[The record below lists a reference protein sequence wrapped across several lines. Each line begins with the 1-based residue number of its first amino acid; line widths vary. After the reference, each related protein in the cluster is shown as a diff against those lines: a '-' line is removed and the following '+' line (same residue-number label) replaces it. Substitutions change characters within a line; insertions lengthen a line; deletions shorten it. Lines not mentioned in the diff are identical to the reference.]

1 LVNPIKNWNKKK
13 IWIIGASFGIGR
25 SLAEILAKEGAQLVL
40 SGRTKIVLE
49 ELKSLL
55 PDQNKMLD
63 SHVICPI
70 DVRSKESIEESF
82 HYFLKDDF
90 DIDCIIYCAG
100 TYHPGAFLEG
110 SDLDFDQT
118 LDTNFMGAVRLLHV
132 IAPRVSRNNPC
143 QIVFLGSVAAYSG
156 LPNSNVYG
164 PSKAALLNFCEGMK
178 IELEP
183 KGIDIRIVS
192 PGFVSTRLTDKN
204 QFPMPFK
211 ISSHEAATSILKGLA
226 TSSFNIDFPNPMSL
240 FLRFLRLLPY
250 RIYFWFARKAR

>member
-1 LVNPIKNWNKKK
+1 MAIPIKNWNKKK
-13 IWIIGASFGIGR
+13 VWIIGASFGIGR
-25 SLAEILAKEGAQLVL
+25 SLSEILAKEGAQLVL
-40 SGRTKIVLE
+40 SGRTKIALE

-55 PDQNKMLD
+55 PDKNKMGD
-63 SHVICPI
+63 GHVIYPL
-70 DVRSKESIEESF
+70 DVGSKEALEKSF
-82 HYFLKDDF
+82 FYFLKNDF
-90 DIDCIIYCAG
+90 DINCIIYCAG

-110 SDLDFDQT
+110 SSLDFEQT
-118 LDTNFMGAVRLLHV
+118 LDTNFMGAVRLLHGV
-132 IAPRVSRNNPC
+132 APHFSQHKRC
-143 QIVFLGSVAAYSG
+143 QIVFVGSLAAYSG

-183 KGIDIRIVS
+183 NGIDIRIVS

-204 QFPMPFK
+204 KFSMPFK
-211 ISSHEAATSILKGLA
+211 ISSQEAATSILKGLA
-226 TSSFNIDFPNPMSL
+226 TSSFNIDFPKPMSL